1 MGQRLTLSAGS
12 AFVLVSLFYSENL
25 PSLGSGFS
33 RASLVA
39 AKKMFRHCESGAEVF
54 EQHRGHCASVA
65 AAAAVAAVAVVVVVV
80 VVAAAAVV
88 VVVVVVVVLV
98 VVVVVV
104 VVVVFVLVLVVVVVV
119 VVAAAVGVGV
129 GVAVVGVGVGVAV
142 VAGVAGVA
150 GVAAAVAAAILAV
163 LVRPAAA
170 PTPPALGSAP
180 QAAAVPTLAVHAGSA
195 VGSSS
200 ACQPLDLQCNSA
212 IEEDEDDRSSLA
224 TCHQLV
230 LSKLLV
236 IALLA

>member
-65 AAAAVAAVAVVVVVV
+65 AAAAVAAVAVA
-80 VVAAAAVV
+80 VA
-88 VVVVVVVVLV
+88 
-98 VVVVVV
+98 
-104 VVVVFVLVLVVVVVV
+104 VVVVV